1 MKTGIG
7 PFRKY
12 LRLNLPPPLGSGP
25 PQAQQVISLLTVSGR
40 TIAETT
46 SFTCLTCNALYEAPG
61 EALWRDL
68 APREHPAAS
77 NAVQSSLAFV
87 MRLTTTTLSVGVTER
102 NGLIA

>member
-12 LRLNLPPPLGSGP
+12 LRLNLPPRLGSGP
-25 PQAQQVISLLTVSGR
+25 PQAQQVIM
-40 TIAETT
+40 AETT
-46 SFTCLTCNALYEAPG
+46 PFTCPTCNALYQAPG